1 MGRAVDWPDQS
12 HFARR
17 FKGRLRPQPHV
28 LKNFST
34 RDLGIPQ
41 AALMIGGASG
51 HPVPLGL

>member
-1 MGRAVDWPDQS
+1 VDWPDQS

-17 FKGRLRPQPHV
+17 FKARYGLSPTSYR
-28 LKNFST
+28 KNFST